1 MNAIDVIDV
10 IDVIDRRQ
18 FYIDG
23 SCVLPAV
30 QHDALVTDPSTE
42 QRGAVISLGSQADTN
57 AVDAAATYPL
67 DQINLVQHAL
77 HVIAHRVH
85 TQVQLGGYLFVAA
98 SPWPQS
104 AGTPA

>member
-1 MNAIDVIDV
+1 MTAIDL
-10 IDVIDRRQ
+10 IDRRQ

-23 SCVLPAV
+23 AWAPPAEPN
-30 QHDALVTDPSTE
+30 DALVIDPSTE
-42 QRGAVISLGSQADTN
+42 QACAVISLGSQADTN

-98 SPWPQS
+98 SLWPQS